1 MTSQQKETWSV
12 TVLRDHLSEAM
23 MLVLRPRLDRKSSHW
38 AWQVTLHTVYQS
50 ESTHKHCN
58 KVVQDWM
65 ELQLLFKN
73 TNCHVQLSR
82 NLLKSPKHQMI
93 KTFLCSTS
101 KIILSVYVVLQK

>member
-58 KVVQDWM
+58 KLCKTEWSC
-65 ELQLLFKN
+65 
-73 TNCHVQLSR
+73 NCF
-82 NLLKSPKHQMI
+82 LKIPIAMYSSHE
-93 KTFLCSTS
+93 TF
-101 KIILSVYVVLQK
+101 